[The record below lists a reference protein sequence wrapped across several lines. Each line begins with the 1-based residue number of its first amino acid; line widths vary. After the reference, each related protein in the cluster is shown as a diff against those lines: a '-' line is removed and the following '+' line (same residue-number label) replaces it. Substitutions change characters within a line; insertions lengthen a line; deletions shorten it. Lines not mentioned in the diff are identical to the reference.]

1 MVAENIVLLQVKNS
15 SDCCVESPDLK
26 EEEGRQKA
34 FMQDFSYGVRSVL
47 KHFQSKLY
55 SCRVNE
61 CRTLTEIKQQ
71 GINTE
76 L

>member
-1 MVAENIVLLQVKNS
+1 MVAENIVLLQVKN
-15 SDCCVESPDLK
+15 CCVESPDLK
-26 EEEGRQKA
+26 DEEGRQKA

-55 SCRVNE
+55 RVNE

-71 GINTE
+71 GINTK

>member
-1 MVAENIVLLQVKNS
+1 MVAENTVLLQVKNN

-26 EEEGRQKA
+26 DEGRRQKA
-34 FMQDFSYGVRSVL
+34 FMQDFSYGVRSIL

-61 CRTLTEIKQQ
+61 CRTLTKLKQQ
-71 GINTE
+71 GINTGF
-76 L
+76 